1 MTTLRE
7 RIERGELN
15 EEIKKYFIQNRGT
28 IPLCCFQVK
37 NEKGITY
44 VRCGWSKDWL
54 PLEKFREFCQ
64 KCQEEIAQKLKVKI
78 EVSRRV
84 RKLPRG
90 EEPDV
95 ESIT

>member
-7 RIERGELN
+7 RIERGEIN

-54 PLEKFREFCQ
+54 PLEKFREFCK
-64 KCQEEIAQKLKVKI
+64 KCQEEIGKKLGI
-78 EVSRRV
+78 EEETLTRT
-84 RKLPRG
+84 RKYPRA
-90 EEPDV
+90 EEPDP
-95 ESIT
+95 EFTL